1 MEENR
6 EKASILK
13 DIDDRMQLIQNY
25 RQTRYLDRDKA
36 IDLIQRLRLFDKDV
50 AMITVE
56 RLAVSST
63 PFTEASDQGI
73 VDELVMQ
80 VGILTAK
87 LAK

>member
-1 MEENR
+1 MEENC

-13 DIDDRMQLIQNY
+13 DIDDRMQLIQSY

>member
-1 MEENR
+1 MEENC

-13 DIDDRMQLIQNY
+13 DIDDRMQLIQSY
-25 RQTRYLDRDKA
+25 RKTRYLDRDKA
-36 IDLIQRLRLFDKDV
+36 IDLIQRLRLLDKDV